1 MFEGFDDRSITV
13 DGVDIHTRVG
23 GAGPPLLL
31 LHGFPQS
38 HMLWHGVA
46 PHLARSFTVVLTD
59 LRGYGR
65 SSKPPGDAEH
75 ATYSKRRMAADQMA
89 VMTALSFERFSV
101 AGHDRGARV
110 AHRMAL
116 DHPQRVERVAFL
128 DIVPT
133 LEVFER
139 VDQAMATAYY
149 HWFFLIQPNGLPEHL
164 IGLDPQTYLRRTL
177 GAWGSDPG
185 IFHEEAVAAYLQ
197 TFCDPAAI
205 HAMCEDYR
213 AAATIDLA
221 HDRADRAAGRT
232 VDCPA
237 LTLWGDR
244 SVVGRL
250 YPDPLVIWRRYA
262 PHIRGAGLPAGH
274 FLPEERPQD
283 TVDALLSFLSAPV
296 SDGAPPHQQPITERP
311 LHGRSVRN
319 SNTSDRRHRR

>member
-1 MFEGFDDRSITV
+1 MFEGFDERRMPV
-13 DGVDIHTRVG
+13 EGVDIHTRVG

-38 HMLWHGVA
+38 HVLWHAVV
-46 PHLARSFTVVLTD
+46 PHLARRFTVVLTD
-59 LRGYGR
+59 LRGYGQ
-65 SSKPPGDAEH
+65 SAKPPGDADH
-75 ATYSKRRMAADQMA
+75 ATYSKRRMAADQVA
-89 VMTALSFERFSV
+89 VMAALGFDRFSV

-116 DHPQRVERVAFL
+116 DHPGRVERVAFL

-149 HWFFLIQPNGLPEHL
+149 HWFFLIQPHGLPEHL
-164 IGLDPQTYLRRTL
+164 IGLDPDTYLTRTL

-185 IFHEEAVAAYLQ
+185 VFHDEAVAAYRRA
-197 TFCDPAAI
+197 FRDPAAI

-213 AAATIDLA
+213 AASTIDLA

-232 VDCPA
+232 VGCPA
-237 LTLWGDR
+237 LTLWGTR

-250 YPDPLVIWRRYA
+250 YDDPPAIWRRYA
-262 PHIRGAGLPAGH
+262 PRIRGAALPAGH

-283 TVDALLSFLSAPV
+283 TADALLSFLSPA
-296 SDGAPPHQQPITERP
+296 
-311 LHGRSVRN
+311 
-319 SNTSDRRHRR
+319 